1 MKALLQQISVEVSP
15 KLYLKDPT
23 SSDLGKSILREGIE
37 LINEIGL
44 EAFNFKKLAKRLQTT
59 ESSIY
64 RYFENKHKFLLYLI
78 NWYWGWLEYEIV
90 LSTTN
95 LSDPRERLLRTTT
108 ILCQPVSGD
117 LNHQLLDLPL
127 LHNIVIEE
135 APKIFFTKGVESD
148 NENGLFSGYKRVVSR
163 LAETISEANPNYQFQ
178 LTLSTTILEAINQ
191 QKFLKAHFPRMSNL
205 NGSNNGLEDFIKNLI
220 LSVLMQ

>member
-15 KLYLKDPT
+15 KVYLKDPN
-23 SSDLGKSILREGIE
+23 SSDLGKSILRQGIE

-44 EAFNFKKLAKRLQTT
+44 EAFTFKKLAQRLQTT

-78 NWYWGWLEYEIV
+78 NWYWGWLEYEV
-90 LSTTN
+90 VMSTTN
-95 LSDPRERLLRTTT
+95 ITGANERLLRITE
-108 ILCQPVSGD
+108 ILCKPVSND
-117 LNHQLLDLPL
+117 IEHYLLDLQL

-135 APKIFFTKGVESD
+135 APKIFFTKEVDTD

-163 LAETISEANPNYQFQ
+163 LAEAISEANPDYKFQ
-178 LTLSTTILEAINQ
+178 LTLSTTVIETINQ

-205 NGSNNGLEDFIKNLI
+205 NGSKNGLENFINNMI
-220 LSVLMQ
+220 LSVLTQ